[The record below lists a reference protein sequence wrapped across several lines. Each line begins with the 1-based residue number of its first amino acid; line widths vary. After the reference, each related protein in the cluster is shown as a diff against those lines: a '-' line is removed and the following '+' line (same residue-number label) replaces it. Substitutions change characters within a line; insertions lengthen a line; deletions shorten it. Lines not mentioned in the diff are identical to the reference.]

1 MQISNAASSP
11 TLTQPAQ
18 AGTGVASNVTTSNSG
33 TAESS
38 TSRASPSQDAA
49 VNISAEGTAALAG
62 DQGSTAA
69 SSTTTQT
76 GTTSGDTTTDTDT
89 DTDTDPDTA
98 TATATA
104 TADDTNSTNQSD
116 SADDAA
122 NDGSVSGGTTSV
134 SPLKSF
140 AYGSLGLERPDQTQQ
155 ETNSF
160 YTAGRWLAAGI
171 TIGGLI
177 SLLV

>member
-89 DTDTDPDTA
+89 DPD

-160 YTAGRWLAAGI
+160 YTAGRWMAAGI